1 MPFIYISGNT
11 NRSPHYK
18 MDKHCENCGQ
28 KDSCKTIYGKL
39 GDSKLPPVLLNVVM
53 ALLLPLIF
61 FIGTIIAAEKFFFE
75 EITNSLQRN
84 LLSLGAAIAAVGL
97 YIAILKLC
105 QYLLRSIK
113 H

>member
-1 MPFIYISGNT
+1 
-11 NRSPHYK
+11 
-18 MDKHCENCGQ
+18 MDKHCDSCGQ

-39 GDSKLPPVLLNVVM
+39 GNSKLPPVLLNVVL

-61 FIGTIIAAEKFFFE
+61 FVGTIVAAEKFFFE
-75 EITNSLQRN
+75 KIANSLWRN
-84 LLSLGAAIAAVGL
+84 VLSLFAAIVVVGL

-105 QYLLRSIK
+105 QFLLRSIK